1 MENSTHTVLPL
12 KGERRVL
19 HPFTTEGRCGL
30 TVRPGPV
37 TSACTTLGFLPVPS
51 STLHLSAWSAKGEK
65 VCLTKGV
72 GPTQAWTVHT
82 TSFEPPESSSSLPGV
97 LSPAASCHLPHP
109 LQPTRKSRWPLPDAW
124 ISSHRFPPPSAQFTF
139 CLSFEREAL
148 RDAYL

>member
-1 MENSTHTVLPL
+1 MSKGGSPEGVENSTHTVLPL

-65 VCLTKGV
+65 VCLTKEWAPHRRGQCTRPV
-72 GPTQAWTVHT
+72 LN
-82 TSFEPPESSSSLPGV
+82 PPKAA
-97 LSPAASCHLPHP
+97 PAFLGCCHLPHP
-109 LQPTRKSRWPLPDAW
+109 VTCHIHFGRQGSQGGPYQMPGYRPTASRPLLLN
-124 ISSHRFPPPSAQFTF
+124 SRSV
-139 CLSFEREAL
+139 
-148 RDAYL
+148 